1 MIPVELELHN
11 FLAYRHPA
19 PLTFS
24 GMHLACLVGANGAGK
39 SSLLDAITWALW
51 GRARARRDDDL
62 IHGEEIE
69 MTVIFTFESGGNLY
83 RVTRFRSR
91 QGRGRSELL
100 LEVADGDEWRN
111 ITENTIRN
119 TQQKIDSILHLN
131 YETFINSAYLVQGR
145 ADEFTKKGPAERK
158 AILGEILGL
167 QQWAFYEERVKEAL
181 REGAN
186 DARYLEDRIREI
198 DEELGHADLY
208 QQQLNEANRLLR
220 DLADQLEGIEARY
233 HELESAR
240 RRRADLV
247 NQIDEARRRLALD
260 QREMETLYKDQIASQ
275 ERLAHLGTLLEQR
288 DEIEQGYTQ
297 LQDALRQEREVG
309 ERLLEQKGLRER
321 REQLNAQI
329 RDARSQIEATRSAL
343 LQRQQDLTE
352 RSAAAVNHAEM
363 EARRKQVT
371 ELESREEA
379 CRVWRAQIEEM
390 SGEQSALTAENRA
403 LWARMTEIN
412 KHLEMIREAAEAFC
426 PLCKQPLDD
435 KHRLDLIEDLEHEG
449 QEKGEL
455 YRENLARL
463 QELEEHLAA
472 KRRAVRDAEAA
483 LRNLPPLRERLALM
497 TSRAEEAAQADEEL
511 ESVRHKLEALER
523 TLAVQDYAHDEQA
536 ALADIEEQLT
546 ALSHD
551 EEAYRRARQTVDNY
565 RPFEQRYA
573 DLSRAMAEM
582 PEIEAALARLDERIA
597 GWQER
602 IMQTQTFIA
611 GLQEEVAQLD
621 EQLVDYST
629 VEAERTRLQ
638 DAKSRAHAAAGA
650 AQQRVDSLNRMREQR
665 TAHVARLEELGAER
679 GILEELRLAFGKDGI
694 PAMIIEAA
702 IPEIETEANEIL
714 ARMTGGRMHIRF
726 DTQREKV
733 TGGIK
738 ETLDI
743 KIADELGTRDYD
755 TFSGGEA
762 FRVNFAIRLAM
773 SRLLA
778 RRAGA
783 QLRTLIIDE
792 GFGTQD
798 EEGRARL
805 VEAINAIQSD
815 FDLILVITHI
825 DELRDA
831 FPVRIEITKTRDGSL
846 IDVV

>member
-111 ITENTIRN
+111 ITESAIRY

-167 QQWAFYEERVKEAL
+167 QKWAFYEERVKEAL

-186 DARYLEDRIREI
+186 DARYLEDRIKEI
-198 DEELGHADLY
+198 DEELGHAELY
-208 QQQLNEANRLLR
+208 QQQLNEANRQLR
-220 DLADQLEGIEARY
+220 DLTDQLEGIEVRY
-233 HELESAR
+233 RELESAYR
-240 RRRADLV
+240 RRVDLLAK
-247 NQIDEARRRLALD
+247 IDEVQRRLSLDRREIEAL
-260 QREMETLYKDQIASQ
+260 QKDQAVSQ
-275 ERLAHLGTLLEQR
+275 ARLAHLSAVLAQR
-288 DEIEQGYTQ
+288 DEIEGGYTI
-297 LQDALRQEREVG
+297 LQDAIQQEREMG

-321 REQLNAQI
+321 RETLVAQI
-329 RDARSQIEATRSAL
+329 RDARSQIEAARSAL
-343 LQRQQDLTE
+343 LQRQQDLTK
-352 RSAAAVNHAEM
+352 RSTAVVNHAEM
-363 EARRKQVT
+363 EARRKQVA
-371 ELESREEA
+371 ELESREEQ
-379 CRVWRAQIEEM
+379 CGVWRVQLEQM
-390 SGEQSALTAENRA
+390 SSEQSVLATENRT
-403 LWARMTEIN
+403 LWARMSEIN
-412 KHLEMIREAAEAFC
+412 KHLEMIREVEVALC
-426 PLCKQPLDD
+426 PLCKQPLDE
-435 KHRLDLIEDLEHEG
+435 KHRLDLIKDLEREG
-449 QEKGEL
+449 REKGDL

-463 QELEEHLAA
+463 QELEEQIAA
-472 KRRAVRDAEAA
+472 VRRAVRDAEAA
-483 LRNLPPLRERLALM
+483 LRNLPPLREHLALM
-497 TSRAEEAAQADEEL
+497 TARAEDAAQADEEL
-511 ESVRHKLEALER
+511 ESVRHELEALEGI
-523 TLAVQDYAHDEQA
+523 LAAHDYAHDEQV
-536 ALADIEEQLT
+536 ALAGIEEQLT
-546 ALSHD
+546 ALGYD
-551 EEAYRRARQTVDNY
+551 EEAYRRARQTVDDY
-565 RPFEQRYA
+565 RHFDQRHV

-582 PEIEAALARLDERIA
+582 PEIEATLARLDERIA
-597 GWQER
+597 EWQER
-602 IMQTQTFIA
+602 VVQAQALIA
-611 GLQEEVAQLD
+611 GLQEEITALD
-621 EQLVDYST
+621 KQLVDYSA
-629 VEAERTRLQ
+629 VEAERIRLQ

-665 TAHVARLEELGAER
+665 MAHVARLEELGAER
-679 GILEELRLAFGKDGI
+679 SILEELRLAFGKDGI

-702 IPEIETEANEIL
+702 IPEIESEANEIL

-831 FPVRIEITKTRDGSL
+831 FPVRIEIIKTRDGSL